1 MVDSMMI
8 GRNLANIDPQ
18 SNFTGPNT
26 LAELKETNMSDYP
39 VTAATEALR
48 RAESRSRKLRRAQIA
63 LEAAIKDLNAAN
75 YDTAALEAEHATIV
89 ERRNVARVQ
98 RELTRDVLKEAAV
111 KAIEE
116 AGDAYLHNTI

>member
-48 RAESRSRKLRRAQIA
+48 RASFVGRRLHLRPLSRTSTPRTMTRRHLRPNTPR
-63 LEAAIKDLNAAN
+63 LS
-75 YDTAALEAEHATIV
+75 
-89 ERRNVARVQ
+89 NVA
-98 RELTRDVLKEAAV
+98 TWP
-111 KAIEE
+111 
-116 AGDAYLHNTI
+116 AYSANSRAMSSRRPQ